1 MTSNENMSAIDH
13 KNPKLTVKDKKMT
26 TKDKITDNKHRK
38 KKAFLKNSRGVNGR

>member
-26 TKDKITDNKHRK
+26 TKDKIPDNKHRK
-38 KKAFLKNSRGVNGR
+38 KNGLPEKQQRSQW